1 MVERNLKK
9 ADVGNILRCGRVVDE
24 PESDVLGVFKYTFET
39 NAMGTVVNFR
49 GDSELLVITAYRK
62 NWR

>member
-1 MVERNLKK
+1 
-9 ADVGNILRCGRVVDE
+9 VVDE